1 MTAPRAARATT
12 PSVGRCAAAHANGWE
27 ALLLFALGVTA
38 ARFGGVPD
46 TGRAAAS
53 IVFCAARLAYNLAY
67 CA

>member
-27 ALLLFALGVTA
+27 ALLLFVLGVTA